1 MPYSGKLSAIID
13 IKDRGGKKL
22 TQNVPFNDLSRIPAD
37 LRALLVK
44 KSGEIVVSGNY
55 ILGPEVSQFEIELAE
70 FVGADGAVGVAT
82 GTDAILLALLAAG
95 VGPSDVVMTMPNAG
109 AYTTV
114 ASRAIGAEPVFV
126 DVSPDTLQMT
136 LYSLRI
142 AISKT
147 KSQGLKPKVVVVT
160 HLFGQLNSE
169 ITEIVDLAKS
179 EGLVLIEDCAQAI
192 GATNGS
198 KMAGSFGELAT
209 FSFFPTK
216 NLGAAGD
223 AGAITGSNT
232 KMLQIARQLRQYGWA
247 SKYSIE
253 VPFGRNSRL
262 DELQAAILRI
272 KLPHV
277 MTWNQTRRKIYTRY
291 QVASGRNVKFFSEP
305 NPSYVGHL
313 CPITV
318 EGMTQQDLLEY
329 FAGKAIA
336 ASVHFPVPDNH
347 QKIELKYRDLV
358 EVPNAEHGCAR
369 LVTLPLFPEMT
380 DSEINQV
387 CSALTELGD

>member
-1 MPYSGKLSAIID
+1 
-13 IKDRGGKKL
+13 
-22 TQNVPFNDLSRIPAD
+22 
-37 LRALLVK
+37 
-44 KSGEIVVSGNY
+44 
-55 ILGPEVSQFEIELAE
+55 
-70 FVGADGAVGVAT
+70 
-82 GTDAILLALLAAG
+82 
-95 VGPSDVVMTMPNAG
+95 
-109 AYTTV
+109 
-114 ASRAIGAEPVFV
+114 
-126 DVSPDTLQMT
+126 MT
-136 LYSLRI
+136 LDSLRI

-147 KSQGLKPKVVVVT
+147 KSKGLKPKVVVVT

-169 ITEIVDLAKS
+169 ITEIVELAKS
-179 EGLVLIEDCAQAI
+179 ESLVLVEDCAQAI

-232 KMLQIARQLRQYGWA
+232 EMLKIARQLRQYGWA

-253 VPFGRNSRL
+253 IPFGRNSRL

-272 KLPHV
+272 KLPYV
-277 MTWNQTRRKIYTRY
+277 MAWNQTRREIYKRY
-291 QVASGRNVKFFSEP
+291 QVASGRNVKFFSGY
-305 NPSYVGHL
+305 NPSFVGHL
-313 CPITV
+313 CPIMV
-318 EGMTQQDLLEY
+318 EGMTQRDLLEY

-347 QKIELKYRDLV
+347 QKIDLKYRNLV
-358 EVPNAEHGCAR
+358 EVPNAERACAS

-380 DSEINQV
+380 EAEINQV
-387 CSALTELGD
+387 CTSLEGLGE

>member
-1 MPYSGKLSAIID
+1 
-13 IKDRGGKKL
+13 
-22 TQNVPFNDLSRIPAD
+22 
-37 LRALLVK
+37 
-44 KSGEIVVSGNY
+44 
-55 ILGPEVSQFEIELAE
+55 
-70 FVGADGAVGVAT
+70 
-82 GTDAILLALLAAG
+82 
-95 VGPSDVVMTMPNAG
+95 
-109 AYTTV
+109 
-114 ASRAIGAEPVFV
+114 
-126 DVSPDTLQMT
+126 
-136 LYSLRI
+136 
-142 AISKT
+142 
-147 KSQGLKPKVVVVT
+147 
-160 HLFGQLNSE
+160 LFGQLNSE
-169 ITEIVDLAKS
+169 ITQLVELAKS

-232 KMLQIARQLRQYGWA
+232 KMLQTARQLRQYGWA

-253 VPFGRNSRL
+253 IPFGRNSRL

-277 MTWNQTRRKIYTRY
+277 MTWNQTRREIYERY
-291 QVASGRNVKFFSEP
+291 QEASGKKIKLFSTP

-313 CPITV
+313 CPIMV
-318 EGMTQQDLLEY
+318 EGMTQSQLLEY
-329 FAGKAIA
+329 FDAKSIA
-336 ASVHFPVPDNH
+336 ASVHFPVPDNR
-347 QKIELKYRDLV
+347 QKIDLKYRDLV
-358 EVPNAEHGCAR
+358 DVPNSEEGCAR

-380 DSEINQV
+380 DAEINQV